1 MQSPANTVNQL
12 VDAINH
18 ADLEGA
24 MALYEKDAVL
34 VAQPG
39 QVARGS
45 AEIKKALAG
54 FIAMK
59 AKLQSEAQEIVEA
72 GEIALY
78 ISRWRLDGIDPDGQ
92 PILMAG
98 ESSDILHRQKDGRWL
113 VTLDNPWG
121 AQILP
126 K

>member
-1 MQSPANTVNQL
+1 MQSPVTTVNQL

-24 MALYEKDAVL
+24 VALYEKDAVL
-34 VAQPG
+34 IAQPG

-59 AKLQSEAQEIVEA
+59 ARLQSEAQEIVEA

-78 ISRWRLDGIDPDGQ
+78 VSRWRLDGVDANGR
-92 PILMAG
+92 PISMAG
-98 ESSDILHRQKDGRWL
+98 ESSDILRRQEDGRWL

-121 AQILP
+121 ALILP

>member
-1 MQSPANTVNQL
+1 MQSPVTTVNQL

-24 MALYEKDAVL
+24 VALYEKDAVL
-34 VAQPG
+34 IAQPG

-54 FIAMK
+54 FIAIK
-59 AKLQSEAQEIVEA
+59 AKLESEAQEIVEA

-78 ISRWRLDGIDPDGQ
+78 VSRWRLDGVDANGR
-92 PILMAG
+92 PISMAG
-98 ESSDILHRQKDGRWL
+98 ESSDILRRQKDGRWL